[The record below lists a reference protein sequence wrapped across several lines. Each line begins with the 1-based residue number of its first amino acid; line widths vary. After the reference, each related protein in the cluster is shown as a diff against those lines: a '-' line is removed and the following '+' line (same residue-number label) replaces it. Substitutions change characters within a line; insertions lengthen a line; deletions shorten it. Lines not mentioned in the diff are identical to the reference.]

1 MHASKCEPSI
11 RIPHGHLPRRS
22 ACCPMTMP
30 PITVVYWG
38 VDGTEMGR
46 CSFTED
52 SKVADA
58 KMLVKGKGKLAK
70 PDQEAQLLFKDVSLK
85 DPSRPLLQIFGP
97 HAEAMEEGAI
107 QMDLQVVFQKGDGFR
122 RCRLCDLEEEEWSQE
137 YDKVPNIFLKCKS
150 DCQVL
155 VCKVCWDGGIEE
167 CPKCHEAVSSLPSEV
182 TFTEKWE
189 DPSRLLEFT
198 GPVQKVDLKP
208 WRGKLV
214 PRAYQEAAFKAAVH
228 ANRIL
233 VLPTG
238 TGKTLVATMLL
249 DHFLADEPQGF
260 AVVVVNVAPLVR
272 QQADYIR
279 DKSTIQM
286 LRVTEQLGN
295 GVEWTEEYWRAVRQ
309 NQVIVCTAEILRKAI
324 IDHGFLRLDGC
335 KLLVF
340 DEAHHAL
347 GGHPFV
353 RILERV
359 STQASKPRIVGLTAC
374 FLHGRLNA
382 PEAKRQQL
390 EDRFAGTIWVPEE
403 ADIRDHL
410 PSFNFERLVA
420 NRSGGDLVSER
431 IFLQKAKE
439 LQQSI
444 LIGLPQD
451 LQDMVAQ
458 HADKA
463 EGVLK
468 LLGRAGAEFY
478 FSHGLLPCIQQQ
490 LEQRLKVFSK
500 GQKSQRSKIQ
510 TKIEKLEEMRRACQG
525 DLLKWLQGLQAG
537 LDDISGKAQVLVQRL
552 QELLELEK
560 KTRCI
565 VFVADVAPSYP
576 LAELLN
582 SRVKPG
588 VLPVSGRSSM
598 SDTVRERNLRKFR
611 DGEEAV
617 WCLVA
622 TNCLEEGIDI
632 PSCNVVVRFDRF
644 DNVKSHVQGTG
655 RCRGEG
661 KGGLVIYFEN
671 DPEEEELRAEQLHQI
686 AQRDAQEPVA
696 AGPRQSAGGSVHP
709 ATGAEIN
716 RGNCLSMLNSYI
728 SRASSGNMSLDDAF
742 KPSSAAIEKCVVPT
756 RDTHLTV
763 SAQDVKEE
771 VQKNPELASWMPRER
786 FALLMLMRLREQ
798 GFLSEN
804 HIPEVM
810 PGEQQT
816 FDAQE
821 VASRRHLRF
830 NPKALELLQAVKS
843 EILKCIR
850 KGDSNGGNSKG
861 ILKECVDLLL
871 GRPCG
876 KDDIVYRDSDVPY
889 ASGFQ
894 RRVCL
899 KVLPDEPCFP
909 AGDSCAKK
917 VEAEQ
922 SAARKALEELQA
934 LLEPIAERTEELSS
948 VKEAAAKEKVP
959 KIEAPSESSRAQEA
973 PVQAALGDAGT
984 EVSSLPV
991 QTAAAL
997 EDAGAEMSPAPAEHG
1012 LSERLH
1018 TKLKDEDVRSPQEL
1032 LLITE
1037 EDISKI
1043 SSELKIG
1050 DKARFRM
1057 AIQSLRS
1064 HS

>member
-1 MHASKCEPSI
+1 
-11 RIPHGHLPRRS
+11 
-22 ACCPMTMP
+22 MP
-30 PITVVYWG
+30 PITAVYWG
-38 VDGTEMGR
+38 VDGAEMGR
-46 CSFTED
+46 CRFAQD

-58 KMLVKGKGKLAK
+58 KMLLKGKGKLAK
-70 PDQEAQLLFKDVSLK
+70 PGHEAQLLFKDVSLK
-85 DPSRPLLQIFGP
+85 DPSRPLLQIFGQ
-97 HAEAMEEGAI
+97 HAEAMEEGGI
-107 QMDLQVVFQKGDGFR
+107 QMDLQVQLSAQVVFKKGDGSR

-137 YDKVPNIFLKCKS
+137 YDKVPNYFLKCKS

-155 VCKVCWDGGIEE
+155 VCKACWDGGIEE
-167 CPKCHEAVSSLPSEV
+167 CPNCHEAVSSLPSEV
-182 TFTEKWE
+182 TFTEKLE
-189 DPSRLLEFT
+189 DPGRLLEFT

-208 WRGKLV
+208 WRGKPD

-228 ANRIL
+228 GNRIL

-238 TGKTLVATMLL
+238 TGKTLVATMLV

-279 DKSTIQM
+279 DKSTIQAV
-286 LRVTEQLGN
+286 RVTEQLGN

-324 IDHGFLRLDGC
+324 IDHAFLRLDGC

-359 STQASKPRIVGLTAC
+359 SEQASGPRIVGLTAC

-390 EDRFAGTIWVPEE
+390 EDRFAGTIWVPED

-431 IFLQKAKE
+431 IFLQKARE

-444 LIGLPQD
+444 LSGLPQD
-451 LQDMVAQ
+451 LQDMVVQ
-458 HADKA
+458 HANKA
-463 EGVLK
+463 EGVMK

-478 FSHGLLPCIQQQ
+478 FSHGLLPCIQQK
-490 LEQRLKVFSK
+490 LEIRGKVFSK
-500 GQKSQRSKIQ
+500 GQKSQRSSSKIQ
-510 TKIEKLEEMRRACQG
+510 AKIAQLEDMQTACQS
-525 DLLKWLQGLQAG
+525 DLPKRLQGLQAG
-537 LDDISGKAQVLVQRL
+537 LDDISGKAQALVQRL
-552 QELLELEK
+552 QELLELDEQ
-560 KTRCI
+560 TRCI
-565 VFVADVAPSYP
+565 VFVAEVAPSYP

-588 VLPVSGRSSM
+588 ILPVSGRSSM
-598 SDTVRERNLRKFR
+598 SDTVRETNLRKFR
-611 DGEEAV
+611 DEKEPV

-622 TNCLEEGIDI
+622 TSCLEEGIDI
-632 PSCNVVVRFDRF
+632 PSCNVVVRFDKF

-655 RCRGEG
+655 RCRGAG

-671 DPEEEELRAEQLHQI
+671 DPEEEQLRAQQVHQI

-696 AGPRQSAGGSVHP
+696 AGPRQSAAGSIHP

-716 RGNCLSMLNSYI
+716 RGNCLTLLNSYI
-728 SRASSGNMSLDDAF
+728 SRACSGNMSLDDAF
-742 KPSSAAIEKCVVPT
+742 KPSSAAIKKCVVPT
-756 RDTHLTV
+756 RDTDLTV
-763 SAQDVKEE
+763 SAEDVKEE
-771 VQKNPELASWMPRER
+771 VRKNPELASWMPRER
-786 FALLMLMRLREQ
+786 FALLTLMRLREQ
-798 GFLSEN
+798 GLLSEN

-821 VASRRHLRF
+821 VASRRRHLRF

-843 EILKCIR
+843 EMLKRIR
-850 KGDSNGGNSKG
+850 KGLNGGNSKG
-861 ILKECVDLLL
+861 ILKECVDLLR
-871 GRPCG
+871 GG
-876 KDDIVYRDSDVPY
+876 TDDIVYRDVPCG
-889 ASGFQ
+889 SGFQ

-909 AGDSCAKK
+909 AGESCPKK

-948 VKEAAAKEKVP
+948 VKEAAAKEIP
-959 KIEAPSESSRAQEA
+959 KTGAPSESPRAQEA
-973 PVQAALGDAGT
+973 PVQVALEDAGT
-984 EVSSLPV
+984 ELSPLPV
-991 QTAAAL
+991 QNAAAL
-997 EDAGAEMSPAPAEHG
+997 QDAGAEMSSAPMQAAAAVEEGMSLKTFCAEHG
-1012 LSERLH
+1012 LSDRLH
-1018 TKLKDEDVRSPQEL
+1018 TKLKGEDIRSPEEL
-1032 LLITE
+1032 LMISE

-1043 SSELKIG
+1043 TSELKIG
-1050 DKARFRM
+1050 DKARFRK
-1057 AIQSLRS
+1057 AIESLR
-1064 HS
+1064 